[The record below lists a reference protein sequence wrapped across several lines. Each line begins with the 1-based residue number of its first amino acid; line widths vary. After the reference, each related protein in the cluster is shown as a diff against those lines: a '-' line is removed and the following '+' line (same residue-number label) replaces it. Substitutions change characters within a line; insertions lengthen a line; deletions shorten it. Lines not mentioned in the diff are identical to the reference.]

1 MSADLAEY
9 KGKFAEV
16 VSGIGT
22 FLMQV
27 HNPMSE
33 LGEIEFYLAE
43 NFLFLSKFALLFQL
57 YYVE

>member
-1 MSADLAEY
+1 MSANLAEY

-16 VSGIGT
+16 VPGIGT

-33 LGEIEFYLAE
+33 LREIEFYLAE
-43 NFLFLSKFALLFQL
+43 NFLLLSKFALLFQL
-57 YYVE
+57 